1 MSEVVY
7 EVLTEFVFDTR
18 GAIENSEMLKG
29 AVDKISSAAD
39 GAMFSLNRVAEFA
52 SHGLGLN
59 LSVMGM
65 LGGAIS
71 SFEKFSK
78 TRLTFANIIAS
89 NMENLTGNVVTFND
103 QLAVSQ
109 RIMKDIA
116 KVAREYSLDESSMV
130 STTKMLSALLTPM
143 GLSGKNMGNAVNL
156 ARMFEK
162 SAPVL
167 GIDTGQAQGEL
178 VRLISGQASM
188 GDTLF
193 RRLVSDTAPFS
204 KYRSMM
210 QNPMM
215 MHHMGG
221 GPAQMFNMM
230 PMEKRFDMIN
240 RALNQFSSNA
250 DVVAGNANLL
260 ANKFM
265 ALKNELIGIDGILIP
280 IGDVLSNQIKPVLTK
295 VMEFLEHYVRPAME
309 RFGGALKRAFENPE
323 RIYATIRQLQQMRGD
338 LHQAI
343 HLQHLLGEAMFALWL
358 LRLPPVMTLVRTLGG
373 AFMTMTGLGLRA
385 SKFLAGFLDM
395 SLFARGLTVVR
406 FLLGGVGFVL
416 QRFILPLAAFFAIL
430 QLFSRAKGY
439 AEALDAKTMLAQAPK
454 IGKTLAELGAA
465 FKRVAY
471 PFEYLFD
478 KAARVIAPLFQYSYY
493 ILLLSDNLGR
503 LRSPLETVGIASEN
517 AVASLLALGSALGV
531 TFQDVGIVVSAAFGP
546 MFTAI
551 KETFIGVG
559 KVIIYAF
566 SPMVH
571 AVLLVVKSIF
581 TGIVDIII
589 AAFGPMGVAIKAL
602 LDKSAGPG
610 GMAGALSA
618 QLPGLQNPV
627 TAFEKTYADV
637 LADLRKSFKNKKD
650 EDKNISNNN
659 VNIGSV
665 NIHKDFKE
673 NQEPDR
679 IAHSLVQ
686 TLKGIAI
693 NPTQAAKRSYSG
705 MLTQGS

>member
-39 GAMFSLNRVAEFA
+39 GALFSLNRVAEFA

-59 LSVMGM
+59 LSVMGV
-65 LGGAIS
+65 LGSAIS

-260 ANKFM
+260 TNKLM
-265 ALKNELIGIDGILIP
+265 ALKNELIGIDGIMIP
-280 IGDVLSNQIKPVLTK
+280 LGDVLSNQIKPVLTK
-295 VMEFLEHYVRPAME
+295 VMEFLERYGRPAME
-309 RFGGALKRAFENPE
+309 QFGGALKRAFENPE

-338 LHQAI
+338 LHTAI
-343 HLQHLLGEAMFALWL
+343 HLQHLLGEAMFALWII
-358 LRLPPVMTLVRTLGG
+358 RLPPVMTMLRTLGG
-373 AFMTMTGLGLRA
+373 AFLTMTGLGLRA

-395 SLFARGLTVVR
+395 GLLARGMTIFR
-406 FLLGGVGFVL
+406 FLLGGAAFVL

-503 LRSPLETVGIASEN
+503 LRSPLESIGIVAEDT
-517 AVASLLALGSALGV
+517 VASLFALGSALGA
-531 TFQDVGIVVSAAFGP
+531 TFQDVGIIVSAAFGP

-551 KETFIGVG
+551 KETFVGIG

-566 SPMVH
+566 SPLTN
-571 AVLLVVKSIF
+571 AVLMVVRSVF

-589 AAFGPMGVAIKAL
+589 DAFGPLGLAVKAL
-602 LDKSAGPG
+602 LDKGAGPG
-610 GMAGALSA
+610 GMMGALSA

-665 NIHKDFKE
+665 NIHQDFKE